1 MKILMNM
8 IAQIS
13 NFIPKNTRIK
23 FTQRLINMTLDRYA
37 NIEIVG
43 KEIIDA
49 RKGLPT
55 IYIGNHL
62 SNIDG
67 VILNRYLRNNDVSF
81 MAGVKLSKNKIT
93 NLVLETVN
101 TIPITPNTADK
112 RAIKRAVNKLKSG
125 GSIFIFPEGTRSRS
139 ASLIKA
145 KKGFI
150 LLAKMAKCQLVP
162 VALEGT
168 EKLLPINDE
177 NMGKEKFHHADV
189 KLTFGKPF
197 TLPEKTEYNKENW
210 TEYATKYSMNKI
222 AELLSPRYQGVYK
235 VEK

>member
-1 MKILMNM
+1 MKTFINM
-8 IAQIS
+8 VAKVS
-13 NFIPKNTRIK
+13 DFIPKDTRLK
-23 FTQRLINMTLDRYA
+23 LTQKLINMALDRYA

-43 KEIIDA
+43 KEIIA
-49 RKGLPT
+49 TRKGIPT

-67 VILNRYLRNNDVSF
+67 VILNRYLKDNDVAF

-93 NLVLETVN
+93 SLVLETVN

-112 RAIKRAVNKLKSG
+112 TAIKKAVNKLKSG
-125 GSIFIFPEGTRSRS
+125 GSIFIFPEGTRSRTG
-139 ASLIKA
+139 SLIKA

-150 LLAKMAKCQLVP
+150 LLAKMAKCELVP

-168 EKLLPINDE
+168 EKLLPINDT
-177 NMGKEKFHHADV
+177 NMGKEKFYHADV

-197 TLPEKTEYNKENW
+197 TLPEKTSKNKENW
-210 TEYATKYSMNKI
+210 TDYATEYSMYKI
-222 AELLSPRYQGVYK
+222 AEILSPKYQGVYRIK
-235 VEK
+235 K